1 MRYEFRG
8 NEARVAF
15 SGDLTFADHVVF
27 REVADRLGA
36 SVDKTIVIELASLD
50 FIDSAG
56 LGMLLIA
63 REEATK
69 KSQTLVLR
77 GAKGQ
82 VSRMFDLTKFDT
94 LFTVEA

>member
-1 MRYEFRG
+1 MKFEFKD
-8 NEARVAF
+8 NDATVSV
-15 SGDLTFADHVVF
+15 SGDLTFTDHVAF
-27 REVADRLGA
+27 RELADRLAA
-36 SVDKTIVIELASLD
+36 SKGNTLTIDVANLS

-63 REEATK
+63 REEARK
-69 KSQTLVLR
+69 ANRNLVLR

-82 VSRMFDLTKFDT
+82 VSRMFGLTKFDT